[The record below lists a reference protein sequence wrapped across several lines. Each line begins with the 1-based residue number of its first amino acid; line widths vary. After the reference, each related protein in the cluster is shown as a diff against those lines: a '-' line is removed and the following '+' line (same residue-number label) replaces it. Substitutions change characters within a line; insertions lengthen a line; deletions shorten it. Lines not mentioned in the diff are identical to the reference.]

1 MSERVINTW
10 FVVGLSFV
18 MCFRN
23 VERFVSLGEDIKNM
37 VEICLEF
44 SLCFA
49 FLYLLEGIETALT
62 ENANRIYKIMHIIC
76 PLFMVITIF
85 YISINGFVR

>member
-1 MSERVINTW
+1 
-10 FVVGLSFV
+10 
-18 MCFRN
+18 
-23 VERFVSLGEDIKNM
+23 M

-62 ENANRIYKIMHIIC
+62 ENADRIYKIMHIIC

>member
-23 VERFVSLGEDIKNM
+23 VERFVLLGGKE
-37 VEICLEF
+37 
-44 SLCFA
+44 
-49 FLYLLEGIETALT
+49 
-62 ENANRIYKIMHIIC
+62 
-76 PLFMVITIF
+76 
-85 YISINGFVR
+85 